1 MHIKR
6 TIYNDIK
13 IIDKLSY
20 KKRKIT
26 KKKDKLFYELDELQ
40 NLVDSLEE
48 SKVLQNIVE
57 FLSNSGLRIG
67 ELLALNENDLD
78 GDILHI
84 NNNKD
89 QHGNITEKIS
99 LNKKCLDVWYDQI
112 RINRNNKILKRNYK
126 DTKAIFAKLDRYYN
140 TYSNLRKSFEKII
153 GYAPK
158 FHIFRHTHASL
169 CMDAVIPLEYISERL
184 GHDGTKITKE
194 VYIHKTKN
202 RKKKELDYFRNIVF

>member
-40 NLVDSLEE
+40 NFVDSLEE

-84 NNNKD
+84 NSNKE
-89 QHGNITEKIS
+89 QHGNITDPKTYRDSRKIS
-99 LNKKCLDVWYDQI
+99 LNKKCLDIWYDQI

-126 DTKAIFAKLDRYYN
+126 DTKAIFAKLDRDYN

-169 CMDAVIPLEYISERL
+169 CMDAVIPLEYIR
-184 GHDGTKITKE
+184 KIRTRW
-194 VYIHKTKN
+194 N
-202 RKKKELDYFRNIVF
+202 